1 MNKKWVEMQVK
12 HVGRMLTIV
21 EAGRWAHGGKWN
33 GSMNIC
39 ML

>member
-12 HVGRMLTIV
+12 YVGRMLTIV
-21 EAGRWAHGGKWN
+21 EAGRWAHGG
-33 GSMNIC
+33 SCYHFIYIC